1 MTDMEL
7 VKLLRTEVADRLAA
21 RSQADEENGR
31 VPMTPQDRREYGRAL
46 LTEALDDHALR
57 VLGAGL
63 SPLDPDSE
71 ARVARAVENAL
82 FGLGGFQ
89 PLLDDPEIE
98 NINANAFD
106 DVHVTFAD
114 GRQERADPVA
124 ESDEDLAELIRT
136 AAALLGVG
144 ERRFDPGSPILSMEL
159 PDGSRLFAVMSVSRR
174 PAVSIRRHRY
184 PTATLTQLRQNGTL
198 DEGLANFLRAAVR
211 ARKNIVVAGATGS
224 GKTTLLR
231 GLASEIPR
239 SERLVTIEEHFEL
252 GLDRDKDTH
261 GNVLALQARHA
272 NVEGQG
278 RVTLADLVRTAL
290 GMSPGRVIVGEVRGD
305 EVIPMLNAMS
315 QGNDGSMCTLHAS
328 SSRGAFSKLAS
339 YAMQAP
345 ERLPMEASA
354 VLISEAVHF
363 VIHMAFTRDG
373 ARVISSVREVA
384 GCEGI
389 GVVSNEIYRPG
400 PDRRAVRAHPLRTET
415 VDELEAAGLDVDGWF
430 AS

>member
-1 MTDMEL
+1 M
-7 VKLLRTEVADRLAA
+7 ADRLAA
-21 RSQADEENGR
+21 RSQADEESGR
-31 VPMTPQDRREYGRAL
+31 PPMTPQDRREYGRVL
-46 LTEALDDHALR
+46 LIEALDAYTR
-57 VLGAGL
+57 QAIETGR
-63 SPLDPDSE
+63 SPLDAGTE
-71 ARVARAVENAL
+71 ARIAQAVENAL

-89 PLLDDPEIE
+89 ALLDDPEIE

-106 DVHVTFAD
+106 DVHVTYAD
-114 GRQERADPVA
+114 GREEQVDPVA
-124 ESDEDLAELIRT
+124 ESDEDLTELIRA

-174 PAVSIRRHRY
+174 PAVSIRRHRH
-184 PTATLTQLRQNGTL
+184 PRATLPELRKNGSF
-198 DEGLANFLRAAVR
+198 DERTEDLLRAIVR
-211 ARKNIVVAGATGS
+211 ARKNVVIVGATGS

-252 GLDRDKDTH
+252 GLDRDRDAH
-261 GNVLALQARHA
+261 SNVLALQARHA

-278 RVTLADLVRTAL
+278 RVTLAELVRTAL

-328 SSRGAFSKLAS
+328 SSKGAFSKLAS
-339 YAMQAP
+339 YAVQSA

-354 VLISEAVHF
+354 VLVSEAVHF
-363 VIHMAFTRDG
+363 VIHMAFAPDG
-373 ARVISSVREVA
+373 IRVLSSIREVV

-389 GVVSNEIYRPG
+389 SVTSNEICRPG
-400 PDRRAVRAHPLRTET
+400 PEHRAVRAHPLRTET
-415 VDELEAAGLDVDGWF
+415 LEELEAAGLDVEAWF
-430 AS
+430 ES

>member
-1 MTDMEL
+1 MKEL
-7 VKLLRTEVADRLAA
+7 VNQLRTEVADQLAV
-21 RSQADEENGR
+21 RSQTDEENGR
-31 VPMTPQDRREYGRAL
+31 PPMTPQDRKAYGRVLLADAL
-46 LTEALDDHALR
+46 DAHTRQAIDTGRPPLDAATEAR
-57 VLGAGL
+57 IVQ
-63 SPLDPDSE
+63 
-71 ARVARAVENAL
+71 AVENAL

-89 PLLDDPEIE
+89 RLLDDHEIE

-106 DVHVTFAD
+106 DVHVTYAD
-114 GRQERADPVA
+114 GRQEQVDPVA
-124 ESDEDLAELIRT
+124 ESDEELAELIRT
-136 AAALLGVG
+136 AAALMGVG

-159 PDGSRLFAVMSVSRR
+159 PDGSRLFAVMSVSRQ
-174 PAVSIRRHRY
+174 PAVSIRRHRH
-184 PTATLTQLRQNGTL
+184 PRATLAELRKNGSFDGHL
-198 DEGLANFLRAAVR
+198 EGFLRALVR
-211 ARKNIVVAGATGS
+211 ARKNIVIAGATGS

-239 SERLVTIEEHFEL
+239 DERLVTIEEHFEL
-252 GLDRDKDTH
+252 GLDRDRDAH
-261 GNVLALQARHA
+261 SNVLALQARHA

-339 YAMQAP
+339 YAVQSA

-354 VLISEAVHF
+354 VLVSEAVHF
-363 VIHMAFTRDG
+363 VIHTAFAVDGTR
-373 ARVISSVREVA
+373 VLSSIREVV

-389 GVVSNEIYRPG
+389 NVTSNEIYRPG
-400 PDRRAVRAHPLRTET
+400 AGRRAVRAHPLRTET
-415 VDELEAAGLDVDGWF
+415 VDELEAVGLDVEGWF